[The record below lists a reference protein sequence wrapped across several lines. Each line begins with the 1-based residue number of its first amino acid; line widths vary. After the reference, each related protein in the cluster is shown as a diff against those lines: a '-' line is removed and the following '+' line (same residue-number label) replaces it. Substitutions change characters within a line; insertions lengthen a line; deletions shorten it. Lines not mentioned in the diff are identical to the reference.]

1 MSKKKREKERDRETE
16 RERESLIPTGIVVF
30 HSVSFGLECLLFV
43 VALVIAPGKTRE
55 APLAL

>member
-1 MSKKKREKERDRETE
+1 MAVSKKKRERETE
-16 RERESLIPTGIVVF
+16 RQRERESLIPTGIVVF